1 MKRFILVAMIILFCF
16 GVLPE
21 YIISESSD
29 RLERTTREVQT
40 QIVNKSLKTALP
52 TLEEVE
58 KVDDVNYEIEQG
70 EKLVDDSD
78 EIKIKPW
85 LKKSENNDNCE
96 NGNSV
101 KEMTKKH
108 LPIEE
113 KMLNDHKRERANK
126 EVPGSNRLKSLNE
139 KYKFEKSENELP
151 SLRIVDNAT
160 VVFNEGI
167 VNVKLF
173 K

>member
-40 QIVNKSLKTALP
+40 QIVNKSLKIALP

-70 EKLVDDSD
+70 EKLVDDSE

-85 LKKSENNDNCE
+85 LKKSENNDN
-96 NGNSV
+96 SS
-101 KEMTKKH
+101 KDKKF
-108 LPIEE
+108 I
-113 KMLNDHKRERANK
+113 
-126 EVPGSNRLKSLNE
+126 
-139 KYKFEKSENELP
+139 
-151 SLRIVDNAT
+151 
-160 VVFNEGI
+160 
-167 VNVKLF
+167 
-173 K
+173 

>member
-96 NGNSV
+96 NRNSV

-126 EVPGSNRLKSLNE
+126 EVPGSNRLKSINE